1 MTTYNEKVFEIE
13 LYAKERIKEVA
24 EEDLEML
31 HNFPDMHH
39 LLFNTDH
46 WIVGNDKAVEWI
58 GADAF
63 TCIGEIQSYEE
74 ENFGQVSTD
83 LSSPEAVAN
92 MWVYVV
98 GDYNLCTWMEEYIE
112 ENNIQFEFDGE
123 E

>member
-13 LYAKERIKEVA
+13 EYAKERIKEVV

-31 HNFPDMHH
+31 RNFSDMQH

-46 WIVGNDKAVEWI
+46 WIIGHAKAAEWI

-63 TCIGEIQSYEE
+63 ICIGEIQSYEE

-83 LSSPEAVAN
+83 FSSPEALAN

-98 GDYNLCTWMEEYIE
+98 GEYQLCTWMEEYIE